1 MTVTQKLGSS
11 FASVREKLKFRTVR
25 VEFDD
30 AAFDLRVRIPLKHE
44 MEAISDR
51 IQNPSAEHIEK
62 IYKRFSAPL
71 LETIKDGGDE
81 FLKALNDGDQKIVI
95 TSDDVSVSGT
105 SMRQVALMTAMSE
118 VRTQEY
124 FRLLQ
129 SETGEPITESFE
141 EITFEFPEQ
150 VIKLVVEAIDNAIKP
165 DYQNSKKN

>member
-30 AAFDLRVRIPLKHE
+30 ASFDVQVRIPLKHE
-44 MEAISDR
+44 MEAISER

-71 LETIKDGGDE
+71 LQTVKEGGDD
-81 FLKALNDGDQKIVI
+81 FLKALNEGDQKII
-95 TSDDVSVSGT
+95 ISDDDVVVGGT

-141 EITFEFPEQ
+141 EITAEFPEQ
-150 VIKLVVEAIDNAIKP
+150 VVKLMVEAIDNAIKP
-165 DYQNSKKN
+165 DYQKAKKN